1 VNENPRLER
10 GDWPWLASLLLVG
23 CLALTA
29 FALNAYH
36 FTGGQGGV
44 PLDDA
49 WIHFQFARNLARG
62 DGLSFNP
69 GQPTSGST
77 APLWTLLLTGIYLV
91 GGDFPIAGQA
101 LSAACYLAMLAAT
114 YTLGKQLTDRRWAAW
129 LAGMVV
135 ALNGRMV
142 WAGLS
147 ALEICLFATL
157 SLLAISA
164 HLHDR
169 VAHRYR
175 LRTAA
180 LFGLAALSRP
190 EGYLLFALAMADYTW
205 NILRSTPSNQRL
217 PESRFTHYALHILRQ
232 LPLLPIALFAL
243 IILPYLLFSYHTSDH
258 LLPNTYHA
266 KATVGF
272 LPDRA
277 FRDSLSVS
285 AIYLILDNPLLLPF
299 LLFGLIMLLFKPA
312 SLLSLW
318 CVALPLAYAFIRA
331 SLYQHG
337 RYLMPLIPCNAVVAV
352 WGILEAEK
360 LARRRWLNLTAKIQ
374 RKLGGLRVSVA
385 LFTLLIVA
393 GTAWR
398 LPEMATLYAWNVD
411 NINLMHVALGHW
423 VEENTSPGDIVA
435 LNDIGAITYISERKV
450 IDLAGLVTPEI
461 TPAMRSP
468 AQTQQLI
475 DYLTEQDVAYVVIF
489 PNWFPG
495 LAERG
500 DVLTEVY
507 RVTLERNT
515 IAGSETMVVYR
526 ANWHR

>member
-1 VNENPRLER
+1 MSENLHLER
-10 GDWPWLASLLLVG
+10 GEWPWLASLLLVG

-29 FALNAYH
+29 FTLNAYH
-36 FTGGQGGV
+36 FTDGQGGV

-77 APLWTLLLTGIYLV
+77 APLWTLLLTGVYLV
-91 GGDFPIAGQA
+91 GGDFPIAGQV

-114 YTLGKQLTDRRWAAW
+114 YALGKQLTGHRWAAW

-147 ALEICLFATL
+147 ALEICLFAAL

-190 EGYLLFALAMADYTW
+190 EGYLLFALAMADYMWSISRIT
-205 NILRSTPSNQRL
+205 NHI
-217 PESRFTHYALHILRQ
+217 SRFTHYVLHILRQ

-243 IILPYLLFSYHTSDH
+243 IILPYLLFSYHTSGH

-266 KATVGF
+266 KATVGL

-299 LLFGLIMLLFKPA
+299 LLFGLILLLFGQA

-318 CVALPLAYAFIRA
+318 CAALPLAYAFIRA

-337 RYLMPLIPCNAVVAV
+337 RYLMPLVPCNAVVAV
-352 WGILEAEK
+352 WGMLEAEK
-360 LARRRWLNLTAKIQ
+360 LARRRWPTLITKLQ
-374 RKLGGLRVSVA
+374 RKLGGLRVSVV

-398 LPEMATLYAWNVD
+398 LPEMATLYARNVD
-411 NINLMHVALGHW
+411 NINQMHVALGHW
-423 VEENTSPGDIVA
+423 IEENTSPGDVVA

-475 DYLTEQDVAYVVIF
+475 GYLAEQDVAYVVIF

-495 LAERG
+495 LTERS
-500 DVLTEVY
+500 DVLTEVH
-507 RVTLERNT
+507 RVTLEHNT
-515 IAGSETMVVYR
+515 IAGGETMVVYR
-526 ANWHR
+526 LNWQR